1 MDTDYSKDAQSNA
14 PNKNGNK
21 TAQECGKIEIVTTVC
36 AIIIVIVTSI
46 QAGFLYWSNIVAAHS
61 ADAAKQS
68 ADVAK
73 QSVELASDTA
83 KKQLQAYI
91 FAIEGQVIGLEGNGP
106 MKIRITI
113 NNSGQTPAYETTVEM
128 DTQWEKYPPPPPQAG
143 AMLIKEGARAVL
155 APGKEFYIEHN
166 VDKPLRQNC
175 LGKQL
180 HFKLLVIFTIK
191 MFLVSNTTLHSIL
204 CKVVNMI
211 LDHHSWV
218 LLKVEIVPIELFA
231 IIFVT

>member
-1 MDTDYSKDAQSNA
+1 
-14 PNKNGNK
+14 
-21 TAQECGKIEIVTTVC
+21 
-36 AIIIVIVTSI
+36 
-46 QAGFLYWSNIVAAHS
+46 LYWSNKIAAHS

-73 QSVELASDTA
+73 QSVELASNTA

-91 FAIEGQVIGLEGNGP
+91 FAIEGQVIGLEGKGP

-143 AMLIKEGARAVL
+143 AMMIKEGARAVL

-166 VDKPLRQNC
+166 VDKPLRQ
-175 LGKQL
+175 
-180 HFKLLVIFTIK
+180 
-191 MFLVSNTTLHSIL
+191 
-204 CKVVNMI
+204 
-211 LDHHSWV
+211 
-218 LLKVEIVPIELFA
+218 ELFRKTVTLQVFGN
-231 IIFVT
+231 IHYKDVFGIEHNSSFNFVQGGEYDPRSPLMGIAKSGNSSD